1 MISSIFGLVMLG
13 SVHGRLQG
21 VGTSRR
27 SPPPPDGKSRK
38 LFFPLY
44 GGGGFLLPFHHV
56 RSLFARFFSLW
67 GPFPPFGGL
76 FATFFSIWGLFA
88 MFSPCEGLFA
98 IIFSMWRAFFV
109 FIEGPLWTC
118 PPPPLR
124 KLLRGPMAQCHSFT
138 SISCALYKS
147 YY

>member
-1 MISSIFGLVMLG
+1 MGACRG
-13 SVHGRLQG
+13 WGRVG
-21 VGTSRR
+21 VR
-27 SPPPPDGKSRK
+27 PPPPPMENQENCFSR
-38 LFFPLY
+38 Y
-44 GGGGFLLPFHHV
+44 MGGGGAFLLPFHHV

-76 FATFFSIWGLFA
+76 FATFFSMWGLFA

-118 PPPPLR
+118 PPPLR